1 MILVVYVIGLILT
14 VFEGFL
20 VKNDAT
26 TVIGGVLGVIA
37 LIVMIIAFFMYLS
50 LLSKAKKALA

>member
-1 MILVVYVIGLILT
+1 MILVIYVIGLILT

-20 VKNDAT
+20 TKNDAT

-37 LIVMIIAFFMYLS
+37 LIVIIIAFFMYLN